1 MDDSSSDAY
10 NGHYRKIWDSYWKD
24 EELHLFPEA
33 ENSAKYRYTNSGYT
47 ISVYMENKSWVKEKD
62 KERDDKA
69 KLKKRVEMAK
79 ELNRQAFE
87 LRSEFVRHYS
97 LNTKAQYSEFYE
109 TLMNIALGWQGM
121 NSAFSYGKYGW
132 DVRVMREILGV
143 PYEQDRDKAESF
155 EHEMERR
162 KIGRASYLLAWAICG
177 GITSTTERE
186 SGYISTYNAVWNR
199 NENLDDTYKLLIA
212 LGYQMSDFE
221 KSLKDGTHEF
231 FGGRK

>member
-1 MDDSSSDAY
+1 
-10 NGHYRKIWDSYWKD
+10 
-24 EELHLFPEA
+24 
-33 ENSAKYRYTNSGYT
+33 
-47 ISVYMENKSWVKEKD
+47 
-62 KERDDKA
+62 
-69 KLKKRVEMAK
+69 MAK

-109 TLMNIALGWQGM
+109 TLMNSAFQWSGM
-121 NSAFSYGKYGW
+121 NKALSYGKYGW
-132 DVRVMREILGV
+132 DVRTMREILGV
-143 PYEQDRDKAESF
+143 PYEDDRDKAESF

-162 KIGRASYLLAWAICG
+162 KVKRASYLLAWAICG

-186 SGYISTYNAVWNR
+186 SGYISTYNAVWNQ
-199 NENLDDTYKLLIA
+199 NENLDDTYKLLMA